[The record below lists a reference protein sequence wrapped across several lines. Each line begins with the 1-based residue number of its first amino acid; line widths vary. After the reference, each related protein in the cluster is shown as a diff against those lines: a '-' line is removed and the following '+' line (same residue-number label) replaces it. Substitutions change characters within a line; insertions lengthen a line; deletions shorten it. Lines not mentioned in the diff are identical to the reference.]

1 MLHTNLSQNNA
12 DSAGWKCCGLL
23 SLCFL
28 LLGLLLSMNTIRSEN
43 EALASRLSPS
53 ILRFHILAN
62 SDSKED
68 QQVKLEVRSLV
79 LDYVQKHLPPDA
91 GKADTIRY
99 LNTNQTEIESMADS
113 YLKSRGF
120 DYTASLELTN
130 CYFPS
135 RTYDSLTFPSGYYD
149 AARILLGK
157 GEGHNWWCVL
167 YPRFCFVDA
176 ACKAVPEESREQLKA
191 DIKQDDYLA
200 LKQDNRPEITFRFRL
215 FPSVTLRQPGP

>member
-1 MLHTNLSQNNA
+1 MLHTNLSQNSTRTA
-12 DSAGWKCCGLL
+12 AWKWHSLL

-28 LLGLLLSMNTIRSEN
+28 LLGLLLSMNAVRAEN
-43 EALASRLSPS
+43 EALAGRLAPS
-53 ILRFHILAN
+53 LLRFHILAN

-79 LDYVQKHLPPDA
+79 LDYVKKHLPKDA
-91 GKADTIRY
+91 GKADTIRC
-99 LNTNQTEIESMADS
+99 LTDNQAEIEALADH
-113 YLKSRGF
+113 YLKKRGF
-120 DYTASLELTN
+120 DYSASLELTN

-135 RTYDSLTFPSGYYD
+135 RTYDGLTFPSGYYD

-176 ACKAVPEESREQLKA
+176 ACKAVPEESRIQLKA
-191 DIKQDDYLA
+191 GINEDDYLA

-215 FPSVTLRQPGP
+215 FPSVTLRQPGL